1 MTQGSETLHRHKISS
16 SCEAD
21 EESTAAAAP
30 HLLFDLLPLLVSKLH
45 EIANRMVS
53 SSYRN
58 EYCDAFSS
66 LRREFLEESIL
77 RVGFQKLGVE
87 DV

>member
-1 MTQGSETLHRHKISS
+1 MFGPVVL
-16 SCEAD
+16 
-21 EESTAAAAP
+21 
-30 HLLFDLLPLLVSKLH
+30 KLH

-58 EYCDAFSS
+58 ECCHAFSS

-77 RVGFQKLGVE
+77 RLGFQKLGIE
-87 DV
+87 DVQKMG